1 MKKIKSII
9 VVLRAL
15 LKAKI
20 HFLFH
25 QEEKK
30 LVEHQI
36 EETPRYKNPVLN
48 VARLEFERRGA
59 LIQAELNKYL
69 IPDEKTPAIVDYAI
83 KMLCSNKQMT
93 DQRIVRKTAEYFKL
107 KPKMQVV

>member
-36 EETPRYKNPVLN
+36 EETPR
-48 VARLEFERRGA
+48 
-59 LIQAELNKYL
+59 
-69 IPDEKTPAIVDYAI
+69 
-83 KMLCSNKQMT
+83 
-93 DQRIVRKTAEYFKL
+93 
-107 KPKMQVV
+107 